1 KPGDRLSEISRAH
14 RGADRTAYIHTGAG
28 STREYDSKINLT
40 PFWTPFWAMFVTF
53 KTRAHSD
60 ITMFGEVALKLIRLM
75 RRRDTMPSAMNSD
88 DIPAALTKLR
98 SALAYENSAEPDG
111 AVTDEDD
118 DERVSIQTRA
128 MPLVELLVAAEED
141 QVPVMWEEGARKN

>member
-1 KPGDRLSEISRAH
+1 
-14 RGADRTAYIHTGAG
+14 
-28 STREYDSKINLT
+28 
-40 PFWTPFWAMFVTF
+40 
-53 KTRAHSD
+53 
-60 ITMFGEVALKLIRLM
+60 
-75 RRRDTMPSAMNSD
+75 MPSAMNSD

-128 MPLVELLVAAEED
+128 MPLVELLVAAEEE